1 MWITD
6 SCYRDGVEIWEK
18 AGRSTRRVTVPYRPA
33 FYLHLPDPALHWE
46 LIEALESWY
55 GASECLFRTVYGESD
70 GFLVPAGREVAEAI
84 ERQTGYA
91 AELYNVDL
99 RLDQRYLAEQG
110 RVPCCG
116 DDEQRF
122 STSIP
127 LTLRVFELQVDG
139 NPFSGDP
146 FCSLRVVHD
155 REERLCGAEQEV
167 LSDLSGLLGS
177 YDPDV
182 ILFPLSDLLLPRL
195 LSAARRQGIELPFS
209 RSGRYRKMAE
219 KSYWSY
225 GRTEYRAGSLIP
237 DGRILID
244 TSQSFHYRESGLS
257 GIILGARLTGLSP
270 NLTARFTSGTLISAY
285 EVYEALR
292 KGIAVPFRKSDPEV
306 VRRFADLKAADR
318 GGMMF
323 QPVPGLYEKVYEI
336 DFTSL
341 YPSIIVAFNLS
352 PETLADPGRRGFLP
366 EVLEPLLA
374 LRRESKARKVTDP
387 SYAGIDSI
395 LKWMLVTCFGYTGYK
410 NAKFGRI
417 EVHEKITGHA
427 REILIR
433 TKDIAEEMG
442 FSVLHGIVDC
452 LWVQGEAS
460 ALLKERIERETGLH
474 TTLDTYDWLVFLPL
488 ADGFGA
494 YNRYYG
500 RLSDGS
506 LKLRGIAARRRDT
519 PSYVR
524 AMQERMLDLLT
535 VAEDRDGIWERS
547 DQVRRLYR
555 EAVEGLAEAPLSSLA
570 IHRQISRLRYT
581 RACPEASAV
590 AACALEG
597 IDLSPGMEVSYVVT
611 DARTWAVELD
621 WNAARFDQGYYRK
634 LLAKAGEEVF
644 FALDQAGTGA
654 VLTPRPC

>member
-18 AGRSTRRVTVPYRPA
+18 TGRSTRRITVPYNPG
-33 FYLHLPDPALHWE
+33 FYLQLPDEALHRE
-46 LIEALESWY
+46 LLDALESDY
-55 GASECLFRTVYGESD
+55 GATESRFRTVYGPCE
-70 GFLVPAGREVAEAI
+70 GWMVPAGRDVAMAI

-91 AELYNVDL
+91 AQLYNVDI

-110 RVPCCG
+110 QVPCCG
-116 DDEQRF
+116 EGEERF
-122 STSIP
+122 STDLSLP
-127 LTLRVFELQVDG
+127 FRVLELQAQG
-139 NPFSGDP
+139 NPFAGDR
-146 FCSLRVVHD
+146 FCSIRIVHD
-155 REERLCGAEQEV
+155 REEQLCGPEPEV
-167 LSDLSGLLGS
+167 LGDLAGLLGS
-177 YDPDV
+177 FDPDV

-195 LSAARRQGIELPFS
+195 LAAAKKRGIGLPFS

-244 TSQSFHYRESGLS
+244 TSQSFHYRESGLP

-285 EVYEALR
+285 EVYEAIR
-292 KGIAVPFRKSDPEV
+292 RGIAVPFRKSDPEV
-306 VRRFADLKAADR
+306 VRRFADLKGADR
-318 GGMMF
+318 GGMML
-323 QPVPGLYEKVYEI
+323 QPVPGLYEQVHEI

-352 PETLADPGRRGFLP
+352 PETLADPGRQGFLP

-374 LRRESKARKVTDP
+374 LRKESKMRKAADP
-387 SYAGIDSI
+387 SLAGIDSI

-417 EVHEKITGHA
+417 EVHEKVTGYA

-442 FSVLHGIVDC
+442 LSVLHGIVDC
-452 LWVQGEAS
+452 LWVQGEPA
-460 ALLKERIERETGLH
+460 ARLKEAVERDTGLH

-494 YNRYYG
+494 YNRYFG

-506 LKLRGIAARRRDT
+506 LKQRGIAARRGDT
-519 PSYVR
+519 PAYIR
-524 AMQERMLDLLT
+524 EMQEKMLCLL
-535 VAEDRDGIWERS
+535 AGARDRPSLLECRE
-547 DQVRRLYR
+547 QVGRIYR
-555 EAVEGLAEAPLSSLA
+555 EAADGLAEAMPASLA

-590 AACALEG
+590 AACLAAG
-597 IDLSPGMEVSYVVT
+597 IDLSPGMDVSYVVA
-611 DARTWAVELD
+611 DARTWEVELD
-621 WNAARFDQGYYRK
+621 WKAGRVDLGYYRK
-634 LLAKAGEEVF
+634 LLGKAWQEILFAMDCAQSAPGES
-644 FALDQAGTGA
+644 
-654 VLTPRPC
+654 

>member
-6 SCYRDGVEIWEK
+6 SCYRYGVEIWEK
-18 AGRSTRRVTVPYRPA
+18 TGRSTRRVTVPYQPG
-33 FYLHLPDPALHWE
+33 FYLQLPDPALHWE
-46 LIEALESWY
+46 LLEALEAEY
-55 GASECLFRTVYGESD
+55 GAEECTFRTVFGECE
-70 GFLVPAGREVAEAI
+70 GFLVPAGREIAEAI

-91 AELYNVDL
+91 AQLYNVDI

-116 DDEQRF
+116 EDELRF
-122 STSIP
+122 SADISLPFRI
-127 LTLRVFELQVDG
+127 FELKVDG
-139 NPFSGDP
+139 NPFAGDP
-146 FCSLRVVHD
+146 FCSLRAVHD
-155 REERLCGAEQEV
+155 REERLCGAEQDV
-167 LSDLSGLLGS
+167 LADLAGLLRS
-177 YDPDV
+177 FDPDV
-182 ILFPLSDLLLPRL
+182 VLFPLSDLLLPRL
-195 LSAARRQGIELPFS
+195 LSVARKRGIELPFS

-237 DGRILID
+237 DGRILVD

-257 GIILGARLTGLSP
+257 GILLGARLTGLSP

-285 EVYEALR
+285 EVYEAFR

-323 QPVPGLYEKVYEI
+323 QPVPGLSEEVYEI

-352 PETLADPGRRGFLP
+352 PETLADPGLRGFLP

-374 LRRESKARKVTDP
+374 LRRESKAKKLTDP

-417 EVHEKITGHA
+417 EVHEKITGQA

-433 TKDIAEEMG
+433 TKEIAEEMG

-452 LWVQGEAS
+452 LWVQGEGAPR
-460 ALLKERIERETGLH
+460 LKEAVEAETGLH

-506 LKLRGIAARRRDT
+506 LKLRGIAARRGDT
-519 PSYVR
+519 PAYVR
-524 AMQERMLDLLT
+524 VMQKKMLDILAEAQGREGLL
-535 VAEDRDGIWERS
+535 ARKER
-547 DQVRRLYR
+547 VRQIYR
-555 EAVEGLAEAPLSSLA
+555 EAVEELADAPPSSLA
-570 IHRQISRLRYT
+570 ICRQVSRLRYT

-590 AACALEG
+590 EACASAG

-611 DARTWAVELD
+611 DARTWTVELD
-621 WNAARFDQGYYRK
+621 WNATRFDRGYYRK
-634 LLAKAGEEVF
+634 LLEKAAEEVF
-644 FALDQAGTGA
+644 FALDRAKAGGG
-654 VLTPRPC
+654 LSPGEG

>member
-18 AGRSTRRVTVPYRPA
+18 TGRSTRQITVPYRPG
-33 FYLHLPDPALHWE
+33 FYLQILDPALHRE
-46 LIEALESWY
+46 LLDVLESDY
-55 GASECLFRTVYGESD
+55 DATECRFRTVYGPCD
-70 GFLVPAGREVAEAI
+70 GWVVPAGRDVAMAI

-91 AELYNVDL
+91 AQLYNVDI
-99 RLDQRYLAEQG
+99 RLDQRHLAEQG
-110 RVPCCG
+110 QVPCCG
-116 DDEQRF
+116 EGEERF
-122 STSIP
+122 STDLSLP
-127 LTLRVFELQVDG
+127 FRVFELEVQG
-139 NPFSGDP
+139 NPFTRDP
-146 FCSLRVVHD
+146 FCSIRVVHD
-155 REERLCGAEQEV
+155 REEQLCGPEPEV
-167 LSDLSGLLGS
+167 LGDLAGLLGS
-177 YDPDV
+177 FDPDV

-195 LSAARRQGIELPFS
+195 LAAARKRGIVLPFS

-244 TSQSFHYRESGLS
+244 TSQSFHYRESGIS

-285 EVYEALR
+285 EVYEAIR
-292 KGIAVPFRKSDPEV
+292 RDIAVPFRKSDPEV
-306 VRRFADLKAADR
+306 VRRFADLKGADR
-318 GGMMF
+318 GGMML
-323 QPVPGLYEKVYEI
+323 QPVPGLYERVHEI

-374 LRRESKARKVTDP
+374 LRRKSKMQKATDP
-387 SYAGIDSI
+387 SLAGIDSI

-417 EVHEKITGHA
+417 EVHEKITDHA

-452 LWVQGEAS
+452 LWVQGEPAG
-460 ALLKERIERETGLH
+460 LLKDAVEQETGLH
-474 TTLDTYDWLVFLPL
+474 TTLDRYDWLVFLPM

-500 RLSDGS
+500 RLEGGIM
-506 LKLRGIAARRRDT
+506 KQRGIAARRGDT
-519 PSYVR
+519 PACVR
-524 AMQERMLDLLT
+524 EMQEKMLGLLCK
-535 VAEDRDGIWERS
+535 AHDRAALQECRE
-547 DQVRRLYR
+547 QVRQIYR
-555 EAVEGLAEAPLSSLA
+555 EAADGLADAPPASLA
-570 IHRQISRLRYT
+570 IRRQISRLRYA

-590 AACALEG
+590 AACAAAG
-597 IDLSPGMEVSYVVT
+597 IDLSPGMEVSYVVA
-611 DARTWAVELD
+611 DARTWEVELD
-621 WNAARFDQGYYRK
+621 WKATRVDLAHYRK
-634 LLAKAGEEVF
+634 LLEKAWEEVL
-644 FALDQAGTGA
+644 FALDSAGSA
-654 VLTPRPC
+654 PREP

>member
-18 AGRSTRRVTVPYRPA
+18 AGGSTRRITVPYRPA
-33 FYLHLPDPALHWE
+33 FYLQLPDPALHWE
-46 LIEALESWY
+46 LLEALESCY
-55 GASECLFRTVYGESD
+55 GASECRFRTICGEFD
-70 GFLVPAGREVAEAI
+70 GFLVPAGREVATAVEQ
-84 ERQTGYA
+84 QTGYA
-91 AELYNVDL
+91 AQLYNVDI

-110 RVPCCG
+110 RVPCCSE
-116 DDEQRF
+116 DELRF
-122 STSIP
+122 STDISLP
-127 LTLRVFELQVDG
+127 LRIFELQVEG
-139 NPFSGDP
+139 NPFSGDS

-155 REERLCGAEQEV
+155 REERLCGTEQEV
-167 LSDLSGLLGS
+167 LDDLAGLLGS
-177 YDPDV
+177 CDPDV

-195 LSAARRQGIELPFS
+195 LTAARKRGIELPFS

-292 KGIAVPFRKSDPEV
+292 RGIAVPFRKSDPEV

-323 QPVPGLYEKVYEI
+323 QPVPGLYERVYEI

-352 PETLADPGRRGFLP
+352 PETLADPGRRGFLA

-374 LRRESKARKVTDP
+374 LRRESKAKKLTDP
-387 SYAGIDSI
+387 QYAGIDSI

-427 REILIR
+427 RDILIR

-452 LWVQGEAS
+452 LWVQGKA
-460 ALLKERIERETGLH
+460 APLLKDTIEQKIGLH

-488 ADGFGA
+488 ADGYGA

-500 RLSDGS
+500 RLDDGS
-506 LKLRGIAARRRDT
+506 LKLRGIAARRGDT
-519 PSYVR
+519 PSYVC
-524 AMQERMLDLLT
+524 AMQEKMLDLL
-535 VAEDRDGIWERS
+535 AEARDRDGLLARKDRIR
-547 DQVRRLYR
+547 QLYR
-555 EAVEGLAEAPLSSLA
+555 EAMVGLADAPPSSLA
-570 IHRQISRLRYT
+570 IHRRISRLRYT
-581 RACPEASAV
+581 RTCPEASAV
-590 AACALEG
+590 AACAESG
-597 IDLSPGMEVSYVVT
+597 IDLSAGMEVSYVVT
-611 DARTWAVELD
+611 DARTWTVELD
-621 WNAARFDQGYYRK
+621 WNATRFDQGYYRK
-634 LLAKAGEEVF
+634 LLAKAGDEVF
-644 FALDQAGTGA
+644 FALDRAQAGA
-654 VLTPRPC
+654 VLSPGAG

>member
-1 MWITD
+1 VWITD

-18 AGRSTRRVTVPYRPA
+18 TGRSTRRITAPYQPG
-33 FYLHLPDPALHWE
+33 FYLQLPDPALHCE
-46 LIEALESWY
+46 LLEVLESHY
-55 GASECLFRTVYGESD
+55 DAKECSFRTVYGECE
-70 GFLVPAGREVAEAI
+70 GMLVPAGREVAEAI
-84 ERQTGYA
+84 ERQTSYA
-91 AELYNVDL
+91 AQLFNVDI

-110 RVPCCG
+110 QVPCCG
-116 DDEQRF
+116 EGEERF
-122 STSIP
+122 STDISLP
-127 LTLRVFELQVDG
+127 LRVFELQVRG
-139 NPFSGDP
+139 NPFTGDP

-155 REERLCGAEQEV
+155 REEQLSGSEPEV
-167 LSDLSGLLGS
+167 LGDLAGLLGS
-177 YDPDV
+177 FDPDV

-195 LSAARRQGIELPFS
+195 LSAARKQGIELPFS

-244 TSQSFHYRESGLS
+244 ISQSFHYRESGLS

-285 EVYEALR
+285 EVYEAIR
-292 KGIAVPFRKSDPEV
+292 RGIAVPFRKSDPEV
-306 VRRFADLKAADR
+306 VRRFAELKGADR
-318 GGMMF
+318 GGMML

-352 PETLADPGRRGFLP
+352 PETLTSPKRRGFLA

-374 LRRESKARKVTDP
+374 LRRESKAKKVTDP

-452 LWVQGEAS
+452 LWVQGES
-460 ALLKERIERETGLH
+460 APLLKDAVEQATGLH

-500 RLSDGS
+500 RLDDGS
-506 LKLRGIAARRRDT
+506 LKLRGIAARRGDT
-519 PSYVR
+519 PDYVR
-524 AMQERMLDLLT
+524 DMQAKMFDLL
-535 VAEDRDGIWERS
+535 AKEQDRAGLLARRE
-547 DQVRRLYR
+547 QVTRLYR
-555 EAVEGLAEAPLSSLA
+555 EAVEGLADAPPVSLA

-590 AACALEG
+590 AACAAAG

-611 DARTWAVELD
+611 DARAWAVELD
-621 WNAARFDQGYYRK
+621 WNAARFDQGYYKK
-634 LLAKAGEEVF
+634 LLEKAWEEVL
-644 FALDQAGTGA
+644 FALNQARLVPGE
-654 VLTPRPC
+654 P

>member
-18 AGRSTRRVTVPYRPA
+18 DGRRRTIPYRPSFLLRLA
-33 FYLHLPDPALHWE
+33 DPALHRD
-46 LIEALESWY
+46 LLEALESGY
-55 GASECLFRTVYGESD
+55 GARECRFRTLYGECD
-70 GFLVPAGREVAEAI
+70 GFFVPAGREVAEAI

-91 AELYNVDL
+91 AELYNVDI

-110 RVPCCG
+110 LVPCCG
-116 DDEQRF
+116 DDEERF

-506 LKLRGIAARRRDT
+506 LKLRGIAARRGDT

-581 RACPEASAV
+581 RACPEASAA

-634 LLAKAGEEVF
+634 LLEKAGEEVF

>member
-6 SCYRDGVEIWEK
+6 SCYRNGVEIWEK
-18 AGRSTRRVTVPYRPA
+18 AGRSARRITVPYQPG
-33 FYLHLPDPALHWE
+33 FYLQLPDPALHWE
-46 LIEALESWY
+46 LLEALESGY
-55 GASECLFRTVYGESD
+55 GARECLFRTVYGECE
-70 GFLVPAGREVAEAI
+70 GFLIPAGREVAVAI
-84 ERQTGYA
+84 EHQTSYA
-91 AELYNVDL
+91 AQLYNVDI

-110 RVPCCG
+110 QVPCCG
-116 DDEQRF
+116 EGEARF
-122 STSIP
+122 STDLLP
-127 LTLRVFELQVDG
+127 LPLRVFELQVQG
-139 NPFSGDP
+139 NPFAGDT

-155 REERLCGAEQEV
+155 REERLCGAEPEV
-167 LSDLSGLLGS
+167 LGDLAGLLGS
-177 YDPDV
+177 FDPDV

-195 LSAARRQGIELPFS
+195 LSVARKRGIELPFS
-209 RSGRYRKMAE
+209 RNGRYRKMAE

-285 EVYEALR
+285 EVYEAIR
-292 KGIAVPFRKSDPEV
+292 RGIAVPFRKSDPEV
-306 VRRFADLKAADR
+306 VRRFAELKGADR
-318 GGMMF
+318 GGMML
-323 QPVPGLYEKVYEI
+323 QPVPGLHVKVYEI

-352 PETLADPGRRGFLP
+352 PETLDSPGQRGFLP

-374 LRRESKARKVTDP
+374 LRRESKAKKVTDP
-387 SYAGIDSI
+387 SYAGIDSV

-433 TKDIAEEMG
+433 TKDIAEDMG
-442 FSVLHGIVDC
+442 LSVLHGIVDC
-452 LWVQGEAS
+452 LWVQGESAS
-460 ALLKERIERETGLH
+460 RLKDVIEQETGLH
-474 TTLDTYDWLVFLPL
+474 TTLDAYDWLVFLPM

-500 RLSDGS
+500 RLDNGS
-506 LKLRGIAARRRDT
+506 LKLRGIAARRGDT
-519 PSYVR
+519 PAYVR
-524 AMQERMLDLLT
+524 EMQEKMLGLLKK
-535 VAEDRDGIWERS
+535 AQDRNGLLAQREQAR
-547 DQVRRLYR
+547 QLYL
-555 EAVEGLAEAPLSSLA
+555 EAVEGLTDAPPSSLA
-570 IHRQISRLRYT
+570 VHRQISRLRYA

-590 AACALEG
+590 AACAAAG

-611 DARTWAVELD
+611 DARTWTVELD
-621 WNAARFDQGYYRK
+621 WNATRFDQGYYKK
-634 LLAKAGEEVF
+634 LLEKAWEEVL
-644 FALDQAGTGA
+644 FALEQARSAPGE
-654 VLTPRPC
+654 P

>member
-506 LKLRGIAARRRDT
+506 LKLRGIAARRGDT

-634 LLAKAGEEVF
+634 LLEKAGEEVF